1 MAALQTLAELDDA
14 GRYATTQDQDELSRW
29 SSWGALPEVFD
40 DTADTF
46 SPEDRALVRDLLG
59 PEGWEQ
65 AKATTLNAHYTDPA
79 HAQAIWG
86 ALSRAGFTGGRVLEP
101 GCGSGEF
108 IGQASTGTQ
117 MVGVELDTT
126 TARIAAHLHPSHEV
140 HAAGFEQVRLGED
153 SFHAVVGNVPFGSF
167 PVADAK
173 YNGQNLSIHNY
184 FIAKSLRLTAPGGY
198 VAVMTSTWTMDA
210 QRASAR
216 REFARYADLVGAVRL
231 PNGAMQDSAGTDV
244 KTDVL
249 IFRRREPGA
258 KIDQDAVAAWVEPA
272 VIEAPD
278 RDGETHQVPASRY
291 FAEHPEN
298 VLGTLRAASD
308 PWGGMSY
315 RVDPPAGDLTAL
327 MTERLAAVV
336 DAAKDTGL
344 GYSPDP
350 MPVELAPGLHFPPV
364 AEAAV
369 GHVRFD
375 PAVGGFAR
383 YGAQLAWE
391 PVKVPR
397 ARAVEAR
404 ALLVL
409 RDQAVQVMRTQSEG
423 RGQEAAEAA
432 REKLRTGWQDY
443 VDSYGPINRSE
454 DIWKTP
460 RPQEQAQKVR
470 ELEAAWRAT
479 LPEDGEMDRSE
490 VPVPDELAT
499 QWAAEAAE
507 PEFSHRR
514 QPHLEFLAGDPK
526 LGLLRACEVFDEQEQ
541 TAEPAALLTRD
552 VIEYRPRPER
562 AESVEDAIAIS
573 LDETRTVDVDR
584 VAGLLGV
591 DADEAQTMMAGHV
604 FTDPESGMLT
614 PKVAYLSGNV
624 RTKLAAAR
632 QAVQN
637 GGDYAVNVA
646 ALEAV
651 LPADVDI
658 RDVVVNPGVH
668 WVPQEI
674 YEDFVRDTFE
684 VATEVKFNPAVE
696 AWEVAS
702 PKGGFSASV
711 RYQWG
716 TNKRT
721 PAALLAATMNY
732 KSVVV
737 REKDADGTYRKD
749 EAATTAAREKIDA
762 IRTRFNA
769 WVTEDPT
776 RAARLQSLYNE
787 AFNSMVAPDYDQ
799 MGQRLEL
806 PGLEADRVPYSY
818 QRSAVA
824 RAVNEPAVLLDHVV
838 GAGKTGTMV
847 MAAMEL
853 RRTGIAHRPAM
864 VVPNHLV
871 EQINREFVEWYPDAN
886 VLAVPT
892 GLTVAGR
899 RDWMAMAAAGDW

>member
-1 MAALQTLAELDDA
+1 
-14 GRYATTQDQDELSRW
+14 
-29 SSWGALPEVFD
+29 
-40 DTADTF
+40 
-46 SPEDRALVRDLLG
+46 
-59 PEGWEQ
+59 
-65 AKATTLNAHYTDPA
+65 
-79 HAQAIWG
+79 
-86 ALSRAGFTGGRVLEP
+86 
-101 GCGSGEF
+101 
-108 IGQASTGTQ
+108 
-117 MVGVELDTT
+117 
-126 TARIAAHLHPSHEV
+126 
-140 HAAGFEQVRLGED
+140 
-153 SFHAVVGNVPFGSF
+153 
-167 PVADAK
+167 
-173 YNGQNLSIHNY
+173 
-184 FIAKSLRLTAPGGY
+184 
-198 VAVMTSTWTMDA
+198 
-210 QRASAR
+210 
-216 REFARYADLVGAVRL
+216 
-231 PNGAMQDSAGTDV
+231 
-244 KTDVL
+244 
-249 IFRRREPGA
+249 
-258 KIDQDAVAAWVEPA
+258 VAAWVEPA

-702 PKGGFSASV
+702 PKGGFSPSV

-737 REKDADGTYRKD
+737 RE
-749 EAATTAAREKIDA
+749 
-762 IRTRFNA
+762 
-769 WVTEDPT
+769 
-776 RAARLQSLYNE
+776 
-787 AFNSMVAPDYDQ
+787 
-799 MGQRLEL
+799 
-806 PGLEADRVPYSY
+806 
-818 QRSAVA
+818 
-824 RAVNEPAVLLDHVV
+824 
-838 GAGKTGTMV
+838 
-847 MAAMEL
+847 
-853 RRTGIAHRPAM
+853 
-864 VVPNHLV
+864 
-871 EQINREFVEWYPDAN
+871 
-886 VLAVPT
+886 
-892 GLTVAGR
+892 
-899 RDWMAMAAAGDW
+899 